1 MKDRYA
7 ENCKTLL
14 KEIKDLNKQGKKKSL
29 VHRYKHNIER
39 ISILPKANYRF
50 SAIPMKVLM
59 AFSAEMKKPVLK
71 FTWNC
76 NGLQIVKTILKKM
89 KLENS
94 NLLISKSTTILV
106 IKKSVI
112 WQKDKH
118 TDQHYRIFEKLDCT
132 EY

>member
-1 MKDRYA
+1 
-7 ENCKTLL
+7 
-14 KEIKDLNKQGKKKSL
+14 
-29 VHRYKHNIER
+29 
-39 ISILPKANYRF
+39 
-50 SAIPMKVLM
+50 MKVLM
-59 AFSAEMKKPVLK
+59 AFPAEMKKAVLK

-76 NGLQIVKTILKKM
+76 NGLQTVKTILKKM

-112 WQKDKH
+112 WQKDKY
-118 TDQHYRIFEKLDCT
+118 TDQHYRIFGNLDST